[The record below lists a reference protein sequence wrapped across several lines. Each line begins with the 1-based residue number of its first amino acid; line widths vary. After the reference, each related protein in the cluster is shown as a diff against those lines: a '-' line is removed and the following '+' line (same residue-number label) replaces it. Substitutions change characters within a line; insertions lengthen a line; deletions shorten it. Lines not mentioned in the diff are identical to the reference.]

1 MRIRGGEGTNT
12 PPSGRLERRNG
23 GRIRAGPG
31 TEGGVGWK
39 RGLGLPLIR
48 PPGWDEALLVLLA
61 VAVITLLPVLAAS
74 GSME

>member
-1 MRIRGGEGTNT
+1 MERVRIRRRPGGLRDAMAAGSEL
-12 PPSGRLERRNG
+12 GRGLKE
-23 GRIRAGPG
+23 A
-31 TEGGVGWK
+31 WD
-39 RGLGLPLIR
+39 GLGLPLIR